1 MRFDDEGDYEA
12 AEVVTVL
19 GDQSSNLGL
28 RISDERSRDRLGMQ
42 GETMKLEATSS
53 KEIEAFDAMMKRGSD
68 NSNGGAD
75 VSSLDG
81 AAAMKA

>member
-1 MRFDDEGDYEA
+1 
-12 AEVVTVL
+12 
-19 GDQSSNLGL
+19 
-28 RISDERSRDRLGMQ
+28 MQ